1 MRSLLWKEARSLVPF
16 MALVLFFSL
25 LSWVELFFVKFPDQ
39 YPLHELIRDND
50 TGAVMSFVI
59 AFALASGLLMRER
72 DDRTLD
78 FLDALPVS
86 RVQIFLA
93 KFALA
98 LGALWLMPLS
108 DLVFRIVVYYW
119 SRTSL
124 EMGLPWQMLLV
135 MAFLEATSCFVFLS
149 LGLALSFLRR
159 YSLLVVGLLVC
170 AYLLLREA
178 QVPWV
183 PLFNIFTLS
192 DVVVQ
197 GRHCL
202 LPTRQF
208 AVQASLGLVCAG
220 LALGAFLIMGD
231 SAQRFADRARRRQG
245 VVWLAGVGTVL
256 VVVTWI
262 GLLVYFVKKTADKEQ
277 PAVYYTAWPRGR
289 AQTARFQF
297 IYPENQR
304 GLANQLLDQADGI
317 EERVRRFLG
326 APAIPRIEVDLSG
339 SAPHTAGQAHWKK
352 VQMDLAALAHEPE
365 SLAAVFGHETTHV
378 YMDHESQSRL
388 GEDFNSTRFFHEGLA
403 TYVEYRFFQSSN
415 KLATLRRVAA
425 MQRARQE
432 VKFETLLDDSALSR
446 KQDPDLVYPL
456 GEVFLTALVRRYGEA
471 APGNAVRAVG
481 RPNAPKDLKGFALW
495 QDTLQACGY
504 NLSDVVDAFFAE
516 LDRAVAEHRAFIDSL
531 PRVRGGVQVE
541 GKRIAVRATYAG
553 QSPGTL
559 VCRFRSRADDPERF
573 YEYPSADDGA
583 VFRVTKAGFTER
595 SFWYQLGWRVPGA
608 SQPIYEPWVEAHQGQ

>member
-1 MRSLLWKEARSLVPF
+1 MLFRS
-16 MALVLFFSL
+16 
-25 LSWVELFFVKFPDQ
+25 
-39 YPLHELIRDND
+39 
-50 TGAVMSFVI
+50 
-59 AFALASGLLMRER
+59 
-72 DDRTLD
+72 
-78 FLDALPVS
+78 
-86 RVQIFLA
+86 
-93 KFALA
+93 
-98 LGALWLMPLS
+98 
-108 DLVFRIVVYYW
+108 
-119 SRTSL
+119 
-124 EMGLPWQMLLV
+124 
-135 MAFLEATSCFVFLS
+135 
-149 LGLALSFLRR
+149 
-159 YSLLVVGLLVC
+159 
-170 AYLLLREA
+170 
-178 QVPWV
+178 
-183 PLFNIFTLS
+183 
-192 DVVVQ
+192 
-197 GRHCL
+197 
-202 LPTRQF
+202 
-208 AVQASLGLVCAG
+208 
-220 LALGAFLIMGD
+220 
-231 SAQRFADRARRRQG
+231 
-245 VVWLAGVGTVL
+245 
-256 VVVTWI
+256 
-262 GLLVYFVKKTADKEQ
+262 
-277 PAVYYTAWPRGR
+277 
-289 AQTARFQF
+289 
-297 IYPENQR
+297 
-304 GLANQLLDQADGI
+304 
-317 EERVRRFLG
+317 
-326 APAIPRIEVDLSG
+326 
-339 SAPHTAGQAHWKK
+339 
-352 VQMDLAALAHEPE
+352 
-365 SLAAVFGHETTHV
+365 HV

-504 NLSDVVDAFFAE
+504 NLRDVVEAFFAE